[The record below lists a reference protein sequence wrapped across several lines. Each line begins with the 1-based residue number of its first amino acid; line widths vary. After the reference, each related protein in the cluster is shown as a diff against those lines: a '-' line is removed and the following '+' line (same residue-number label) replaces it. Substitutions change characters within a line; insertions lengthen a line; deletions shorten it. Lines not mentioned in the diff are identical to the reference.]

1 MANATPIRLGQVNS
15 AGDENALFLK
25 VFAGEVLGAFDEAR
39 VTADRH
45 VIRNIS
51 SGKSA
56 SFPATWKVTASYHTP
71 GTEIVGQ
78 TANANERVINIDNML
93 IAPVFIPNI
102 DEAKNHYEVRS
113 EYSKQCGEALA
124 NAWDKNVLQVGVL
137 AARASA
143 TVTGGFGGTT
153 LTSSTTLYRTSAT
166 DLAAGI
172 YAGAQAFDEKDVPM
186 NDEKAVFVRPAQYYL
201 LAQST
206 ALLNRDWT
214 YGMGGNYAT
223 GQIVQVAG
231 MPIIKTNHLP
241 ITDLTSSQDATNMK
255 NTYGA
260 DFSKTAALIMHKYA
274 VGTVK
279 LLDLAIESDYDIRRQ
294 GTLMVA
300 KYAIGTGILRP
311 ECAIELKT
319 TT

>member
-1 MANATPIRLGQVNS
+1 MSNATPVRLGQVNGGG
-15 AGDENALFLK
+15 ADDALFLK
-25 VFAGEVLGAFDEAR
+25 VFAGEVLAAFDEAN
-39 VTADRH
+39 VTQDKH
-45 VIRNIS
+45 VIRNIA

-56 SFPATWKVTASYHTP
+56 TFPATWKVAASYHTP
-71 GTEIVGQ
+71 GAEIVGQ
-78 TANANERVINIDNML
+78 TTNINERVINVDNLL

-102 DEAKNHYEVRS
+102 DEAKNHFEVRS
-113 EYSKQCGEALA
+113 EYSRQCGLALA
-124 NAWDKNVLQVGVL
+124 NQWDKNALQVGVL

-143 TVTGGFGGTT
+143 TITGGNGGTT
-153 LTSSTTLYRTSAT
+153 LTSTTTLYRTSAT

-172 YAGAQAFDEKDVPM
+172 YSGVQAMDEKDVPM
-186 NDEKAVFVRPAQYYL
+186 GDEKFCFVRPAQYYL

-214 YGMGGNYAT
+214 YGMGGNYAE
-223 GQIVQVAG
+223 GKIVQVAG
-231 MPIIKTNHLP
+231 VPIIKTNHLP
-241 ITDLTSSQDATNMK
+241 ITDLTASQTSDMK

-279 LLDLAIESDYDIRRQ
+279 LLDLSLESAYDIRRQ
-294 GTLMVA
+294 GTLTVA
-300 KYAIGTGILRP
+300 KYAVGTGILRP
-311 ECAIELKT
+311 ECAVELKT